1 MNRYSLENTKC
12 DISCHFKY
20 TATPHTSP
28 DRHSMKYIHGQNLG
42 TTPKHGSH
50 HDSLHYTSTPPKEH
64 RRHGSNRSRRESQ
77 ELLDESR
84 GGRPKSQ
91 KEVNQVVGLMN
102 DNLEAL
108 MVRDHKLQS
117 ISRRGSALE
126 NHDLSWDQGKRKPKR

>member
-1 MNRYSLENTKC
+1 
-12 DISCHFKY
+12 
-20 TATPHTSP
+20 
-28 DRHSMKYIHGQNLG
+28 MKYIHGQNLG

-64 RRHGSNRSRRESQ
+64 RRHGSNRSRESQ

-91 KEVNQVVGLMN
+91 KDVNQVVGLMN

-126 NHDLSWDQGKRKPKR
+126 NHDLSWDQRKRKPKR